1 MVENWIRPRLK
12 ISKTKSE
19 WMWDIIGYSVFI
31 GALVFL
37 MIVWTKLPEEV
48 PAHYNYKGEVDRFG
62 SKRELFI
69 LPGTA
74 LFTTILMQTLEMFP
88 EIYNYPKRFSEENAK
103 DFYLNSRKMI
113 NQVKNVILILFSM
126 ILFESILL
134 ALGWD
139 IRLSKF
145 FMPMAIIGI
154 SFPIIY
160 ALMKRRNIK

>member
-1 MVENWIRPRLK
+1 
-12 ISKTKSE
+12 
-19 WMWDIIGYSVFI
+19 
-31 GALVFL
+31 
-37 MIVWTKLPEEV
+37 
-48 PAHYNYKGEVDRFG
+48 DRFG

-69 LPGTA
+69 LPVTA

-134 ALGWD
+134 VLGWD
-139 IRLSKF
+139 SRLIKF

-154 SFPIIY
+154 RVPIIY
-160 ALMKRRNIK
+160 ALIKLRHIKSYRKSKEPLDHTVGKSINGSLFNVTALVHHEVE